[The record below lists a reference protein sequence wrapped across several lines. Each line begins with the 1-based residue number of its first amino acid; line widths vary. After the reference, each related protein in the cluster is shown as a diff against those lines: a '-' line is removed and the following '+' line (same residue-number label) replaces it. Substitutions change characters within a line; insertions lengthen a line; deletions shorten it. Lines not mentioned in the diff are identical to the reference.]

1 MASLLA
7 DVRYAVRGL
16 LARPLFLLVAVSS
29 LGLGI
34 GVNTAL
40 FSLYH
45 QVVLRPLPVPEAGR
59 LVNLSAPGP
68 KHGNTSNNSAG
79 PREDVFS
86 YPMFRDLQRLQTPF
100 TGIAA
105 HRSLGVNV
113 AIDGETR
120 SGNAMLVSGSYFPVL
135 GLAPQH
141 GRLIGPQDDA
151 AIGGSSVAVLSD
163 AYWREQLGTAP
174 DVVDRT
180 ISVNGRAHVVVGVA
194 PPGFRGTT
202 FGVQPDVFIPI
213 TQRWELSPRAERSD
227 QNRQDYWVYLFAR
240 LAPGMSLA
248 QAQADINGPYGQL
261 IRELELPLHAFLDA
275 ARREEFAAKQVV
287 LTDGARGQ
295 SSASRNAGLPLAM
308 LMAAAGLVLAVA
320 CLNIANLLLARGA
333 ARAAEFAVRA
343 SLGASR
349 ARLAGQLIVEALV
362 LGSLGA
368 VTALPL
374 AAATLVLV
382 GNMMPA
388 SAADSFELVLA
399 APAIRFAL
407 ALGAATVIGFG
418 LFPALQLAR
427 AEPVGALRGDS
438 ARSGGSRVAARFRTG
453 LAVGQIA
460 LSMVALVL
468 SGLFLQS
475 LANLGR
481 VDLGLDVERVATF
494 SIAPELSGY
503 PAERSAALFD
513 RIETELAGLPGVTAV
528 AGSMVPI
535 LSGNEWGSNISL
547 RGFEDV
553 PAEDMHVFY
562 NKVGADFFRLFDV
575 PLLAGRAF
583 TDADDANAPKVA
595 IVNRS
600 FVERFALGTDAVGKR
615 LAFGSRDDLDIEIVG
630 VVEDTKYAGV
640 RERGHVQVFVP
651 RRQDPG
657 LGELNFFVASELTPA
672 QMLST
677 LRAAVA
683 TFDPNLPVS
692 NLRTMD
698 EHVAQLTTNERFV
711 GLLSGGF
718 ALLSTLLAALGLYGV
733 LSFTLAQRMREIGLR
748 LALGA
753 APARLS
759 KMVLAQVGRM
769 TLTGALVGLVCA
781 LALGRLAESL
791 LFGLRGHD
799 PVVLT
804 AAAAILATVAFGT
817 GWLPARRASRI
828 DPVEALRHE

>member
-16 LARPLFLLVAVSS
+16 LARPLFLLVAVLS

-45 QVVLRPLPVPEAGR
+45 QVVLRPLPVQQPDR

-100 TGIAA
+100 DGIAA

-113 AIDGETR
+113 SIDGQTR
-120 SGNAMLVSGSYFPVL
+120 NGNAMLVSGSYFPLL
-135 GLAPQH
+135 GLTPH
-141 GRLIGPQDDA
+141 LGRLVGPQDDG
-151 AIGGSSVAVLSD
+151 AIGAAPVAVLSHRFWQD
-163 AYWREQLGTAP
+163 ELGAAP

-180 ISVNGRAHVVVGVA
+180 ISINGRSHVVIGVA
-194 PPGFRGTT
+194 PPGFGGTT
-202 FGVQPDVFIPI
+202 FGVQPEVFVPI

-227 QNRQDYWVYLFAR
+227 QTRQDYWVYLFAR
-240 LAPGMSLA
+240 LAPGMTLA
-248 QAQADINGPYGQL
+248 QAQADINGPYEQL
-261 IRELELPLHAFLDA
+261 IRELELPLHGFLDA

-287 LTDGARGQ
+287 LSNGARGQ

-308 LMAAAGLVLAVA
+308 LMGAAGLVLVVA

-349 ARLAGQLIVEALV
+349 SRLAAQLLVEAAV
-362 LGSLGA
+362 LGGLGA
-368 VTALPL
+368 AMGLPL
-374 AAATLVLV
+374 AAATLLLV
-382 GNMMPA
+382 GSMIPA
-388 SAADSFELVLA
+388 SASGSFELALA
-399 APAIRFAL
+399 APGIRFAF
-407 ALGAATVIGFG
+407 ALGAVTVFGFG

-427 AEPVGALRGDS
+427 AEPVGALRGDGG
-438 ARSGGSRVAARFRTG
+438 RSGGSRLAARFRTG

-460 LSMVALVL
+460 LSMVALAL

-481 VDLGLDVERVATF
+481 VDLGMKVGSVATF
-494 SIAPELSGY
+494 SIAPELSGF
-503 PAERSAALFD
+503 PPERSALLFD

-528 AGSMVPI
+528 SGSMVPI

-547 RGFEDV
+547 RGFEEV

-562 NKVGADFFRLFDV
+562 NKVGADFFRVFDV
-575 PLLAGRAF
+575 PLLAGRVF
-583 TDADDANAPKVA
+583 TAADDSDAPKVA

-600 FVERFALGTDAVGKR
+600 FVERFALGTGAVGQR
-615 LAFGSRDDLDIEIVG
+615 LAFGARDTLDIEIVG

-640 RERGHVQVFVP
+640 RETGHVQVFVP
-651 RRQDPG
+651 RRQDPD
-657 LGELNFFVASELTPA
+657 LGELTFFVASALPPA
-672 QMLST
+672 EMLST
-677 LRAAVA
+677 LRTTVSALAP
-683 TFDPNLPVS
+683 DLPIS

-698 EHVAQLTTNERFV
+698 DQVAQLTTNERFV
-711 GLLSGGF
+711 GFLSGGF
-718 ALLSTLLAALGLYGV
+718 AVLATLLAALGLYGV

-753 APARLS
+753 APARLRR
-759 KMVLAQVGRM
+759 MVLAQVGRM
-769 TLTGALVGLVCA
+769 TLAGAAVGLACT

-799 PVVLT
+799 PAVL
-804 AAAAILATVAFGT
+804 AAAVATLAAVAFGT
-817 GWLPARRASRI
+817 GWLPARKAARI